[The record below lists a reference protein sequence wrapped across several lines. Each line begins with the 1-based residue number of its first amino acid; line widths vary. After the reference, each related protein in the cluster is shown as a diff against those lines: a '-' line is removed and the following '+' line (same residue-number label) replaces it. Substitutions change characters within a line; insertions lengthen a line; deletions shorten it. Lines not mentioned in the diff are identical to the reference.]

1 MASLYTNPEKPRL
14 YEDVAGQIQRLI
26 QQGTLRPGD
35 RVPSIRKLSEQQRVS
50 ITTILEAYR
59 LLESEGLIEARPQSG
74 YFVSAPFPEA
84 CAEPATSAPKPDPT
98 QVSVREIVMM
108 VLRDTRNADLIQL
121 GAAVPPEELL
131 PMEKLNRALAQV
143 SRREGAHGAIYDV
156 PPGCKELRVQ
166 VARRMVEAGCSLRP
180 DEILTTFGCQE
191 AVTLC
196 LRAVCRPGDTVAIE
210 SPTFYGIL
218 QAIEALGLRAL
229 ELPTHPRHGLSLD
242 TLRYALSEHPV
253 SAVLVTNFNNPLG
266 GMMPPE
272 KQKELVELLA
282 GRDIPLIEDDIYGDL
297 CFAARRPPAAKSF
310 DQKGLVMLCSSFSKT
325 LAPGYRV
332 GWCAPGRFQ
341 REVEYQKVISTLSTA
356 TLPQLAIAE
365 FLASGGYEHHL
376 RKVRRIYAQNAAL
389 LAQGVMRYFP
399 AGTKVTRPQ
408 GGFVVWVEMPEGVD
422 SLRLYKLAL
431 AEGITFAPGPIF
443 SAKGGYRNYMRLNAE
458 RWSDRIEGAIATL
471 GRLASG
477 A

>member
-1 MASLYTNPEKPRL
+1 MIAAQESSTRPKL
-14 YEDVAGQIQRLI
+14 YEEVAEQIHRLI
-26 QQGTLRPGD
+26 RQGTLRPGD
-35 RVPSIRKLSEQQRVS
+35 RIPSVRKLSQQQRVS

-74 YFVSAPFPEA
+74 YFVSAPFPDA
-84 CAEPATSAPKPDPT
+84 AAEPSTSRPAPDPT
-98 QVSVREIVMM
+98 QVSSGEIVMM
-108 VLRDTRNADLIQL
+108 VLRDTRNRNLIQL

-131 PMEKLNRALAQV
+131 PMEKLNRALARV
-143 SRREGAHGAIYDV
+143 SRQEGAHGALYDI

-180 DEILTTFGCQE
+180 DEIVTTFGCQE

-229 ELPTHPRHGLSLD
+229 ELPTHPRHGLGLEA
-242 TLRYALSEHPV
+242 LRFALGEHRV

-272 KQKELVELLA
+272 KQQELVELLA
-282 GRDIPLIEDDIYGDL
+282 AREIPLIEDDIYGDL
-297 CFAARRPPAAKSF
+297 CFSARRPPAARSF
-310 DQKGLVMLCSSFSKT
+310 DRKGLVMLCSSFSKT
-325 LAPGYRV
+325 LTPGYRV

-341 REVEYQKVISTLSTA
+341 AEVEWQKVVTTLSTA
-356 TLPQLAIAE
+356 TLPQLAIAD

-389 LAQGVMRYFP
+389 LAQGVIRYFP
-399 AGTKVTRPQ
+399 AGTRVTRPL
-408 GGFVVWVEMPEGVD
+408 GGFVVWVEMPEHVD
-422 SLRLYKLAL
+422 SVELYKRAL

-443 SAKGGYRNYMRLNAE
+443 SAKGEYRNYLRLNAE
-458 RWSDRIEGAIATL
+458 RWSERIERAIATL
-471 GRLASG
+471 GRLAG